1 MQYYTFMLLQG
12 EKVQL
17 EVDPDAINTVAVSLE
32 DGSTIYA
39 VAGASEEKK
48 LISLQK
54 RIDEEKIIASLIQIR
69 DEMAAAWCSG
79 DGTTGNASRDESQR
93 IPSPASPSLFN
104 KNAEGSVTTLASA
117 SSAKPQWCYA

>member
-17 EVDPDAINTVAVSLE
+17 EVDPDAIKTVAVSLE

-54 RIDEEKIIASLIQIR
+54 HIDEEKIIASSIQIR
-69 DEMAAAWCSG
+69 DEMAAA
-79 DGTTGNASRDESQR
+79 
-93 IPSPASPSLFN
+93 
-104 KNAEGSVTTLASA
+104 
-117 SSAKPQWCYA
+117 

>member
-1 MQYYTFMLLQG
+1 MPYHTFMLLQG
-12 EKVQL
+12 DKVQL

-54 RIDEEKIIASLIQIR
+54 HIEEEKTILSLMQIR
-69 DEMAAAWCSG
+69 DEMSAA
-79 DGTTGNASRDESQR
+79 
-93 IPSPASPSLFN
+93 
-104 KNAEGSVTTLASA
+104 
-117 SSAKPQWCYA
+117 

>member
-17 EVDPDAINTVAVSLE
+17 EVDPDAINTVVVSLE

-69 DEMAAAWCSG
+69 DEMAAA
-79 DGTTGNASRDESQR
+79 
-93 IPSPASPSLFN
+93 
-104 KNAEGSVTTLASA
+104 
-117 SSAKPQWCYA
+117 

>member
-1 MQYYTFMLLQG
+1 MQYYTFMLLRG

-69 DEMAAAWCSG
+69 DEMAAA
-79 DGTTGNASRDESQR
+79 
-93 IPSPASPSLFN
+93 
-104 KNAEGSVTTLASA
+104 
-117 SSAKPQWCYA
+117 